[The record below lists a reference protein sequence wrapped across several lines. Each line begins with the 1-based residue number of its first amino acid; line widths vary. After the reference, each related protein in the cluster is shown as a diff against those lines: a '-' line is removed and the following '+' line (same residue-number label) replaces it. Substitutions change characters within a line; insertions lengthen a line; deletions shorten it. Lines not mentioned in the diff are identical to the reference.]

1 MNYCLESMR
10 DDSLK
15 AALAII
21 SNPNILVNVVSKR
34 VKQLKRGA
42 NPLIESFERLDYDDV
57 ALREIIEGKIT
68 YELPST
74 DASSQ
79 VFA

>member
-1 MNYCLESMR
+1 MR
-10 DDSLK
+10 DDYLK

-68 YELPST
+68 YELPNSET
-74 DASSQ
+74 SSQ

>member
-1 MNYCLESMR
+1 MR
-10 DDSLK
+10 DDYLK

-68 YELPST
+68 YELPSI
-74 DASSQ
+74 DAS
-79 VFA
+79 

>member
-1 MNYCLESMR
+1 M
-10 DDSLK
+10 
-15 AALAII
+15 
-21 SNPNILVNVVSKR
+21 
-34 VKQLKRGA
+34 KQLKRGA

>member
-1 MNYCLESMR
+1 M
-10 DDSLK
+10 K

-68 YELPST
+68 YELPNSET
-74 DASSQ
+74 SSQ

>member
-1 MNYCLESMR
+1 MR
-10 DDSLK
+10 DDYLK

-34 VKQLKRGA
+34 VKQLKSGA

-68 YELPST
+68 YELPNSET
-74 DASSQ
+74 SSQ